1 MQIFAP
7 CGLAAAQMTLGL
19 VPLYDGLHLG
29 PKARVL
35 AAQAVLVLPD
45 RGFAHAEYGSRRAHG
60 STAFHNIP
68 SHRRGAPSG
77 SPFIA

>member
-19 VPLYDGLHLG
+19 VLLYDGLHLG

-35 AAQAVLVLPD
+35 AAQAMLVLPD

-60 STAFHNIP
+60 STAFTYTV
-68 SHRRGAPSG
+68 HRRGALLTGRPS
-77 SPFIA
+77 